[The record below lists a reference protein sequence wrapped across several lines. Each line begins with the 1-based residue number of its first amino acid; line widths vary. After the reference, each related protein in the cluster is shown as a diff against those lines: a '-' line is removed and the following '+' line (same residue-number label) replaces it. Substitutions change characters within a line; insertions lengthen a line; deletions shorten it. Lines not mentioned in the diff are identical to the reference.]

1 MVILGV
7 REEAK
12 NRTREIILRE
22 TSLLLQ
28 RSGFVKVSTKDISRE
43 CNVSQGTIF
52 LHFKTKETLLNVIL
66 SSNIEGLEIE
76 LKHSCSTNDIQDIF
90 LRNFLNTM
98 ISFENMLSRA
108 YKDYPYLSDVLRKQL
123 DSLDVFFKN
132 LFYDN
137 LKNNSTAPL
146 SIVDSFLLIDSFMS
160 QIKNYL
166 LEKDPI
172 SSSNSIIRQRRGRI
186 IKLYRLLFG

>member
-1 MVILGV
+1 MGV

-98 ISFENMLSRA
+98 ISFENTLSRA

>member
-7 REEAK
+7 REQAK

-28 RSGFVKVSTKDISRE
+28 QSGFVKVSTKDISQQ

-52 LHFKTKETLLNVIL
+52 LHFRTKETLLYTIL
-66 SSNIEGLEIE
+66 SSNIEGLELE
-76 LKHSCSTNDIQDIF
+76 LKHSCSTNDIQDVF
-90 LRNFLNTM
+90 LRNFLDTL
-98 ISFENMLSRA
+98 ISFENMISRA
-108 YKDYPYLSDVLRKQL
+108 YKDYPYLSDILRKQL

-137 LKNNSTAPL
+137 LKNSKTTPL
-146 SIVDSFLLIDSFMS
+146 NIVDSFLLIDSFMS